1 MHLTD
6 ITAVKYD
13 THNELVNAEVDRI
26 IREMEQVTSG
36 VLTEGVLEEGIKEI
50 IKKGAEK
57 VNNAM
62 LKGRVKLDQ
71 MKMNIIDKVKAKHG
85 DDSAGKLVKVA
96 SKAAKPALMI
106 AVVGAAMLG
115 MADAE
120 AASAVLDQAAQSP
133 DAVMNMVEP
142 AMDASPV
149 YNQGD
154 VPSMKGII
162 SSLDNVFKASTE
174 GGMRSLSGQ
183 EAIEA
188 AMQGHNMDGKEVQ
201 EMISFMVDK
210 TDSQEQFVN
219 ELKKWVRA
227 GIKMKLG
234 MST

>member
-13 THNELVNAEVDRI
+13 THNEHVNAEVDRI
-26 IREMEQVTSG
+26 IREMEQVTSE
-36 VLTEGVLEEGIKEI
+36 VLTEGVLEEGIKDI

-133 DAVMNMVEP
+133 DAVMGMVEP
-142 AMDASPV
+142 SIDPSPV
-149 YNQGD
+149 YDQGGVSPKLVGALTD
-154 VPSMKGII
+154 QMDGI
-162 SSLDNVFKASTE
+162 FKASTE
-174 GGMRSLSGQ
+174 GGMKALSGQ
-183 EAIEA
+183 EAVQTA
-188 AMQGHNMDGKEVQ
+188 AQAHGVSPD
-201 EMISFMVDK
+201 EMIQHLMKNVGSKEELVG
-210 TDSQEQFVN
+210 QF
-219 ELKKWVRA
+219 KKWVGA
-227 GIKMKLG
+227 GIKKSLG
-234 MST
+234 MDA